1 MLYLSRFSFFMI
13 IFASII
19 LGATD
24 IYAQNVAK
32 MDISKTGGK
41 FSVWVQKQVSNFQ
54 DTMSQ
59 ISESQ
64 FATFIGDGIKAAK
77 QGIAYAKE
85 QYDTAM
91 KFYNDTKDAVLN
103 STEYKI
109 AMLSKE
115 IAEESKKLKDLE
127 EEREKAMSE
136 LKKTTELERINL
148 EEKVKIAQDNFNT
161 SIEIFQT
168 ELNDLKTQGEG
179 SEAYKAKEV
188 EITTFK
194 AEQEASIAALVR
206 EIEALESSKK
216 SETDAI
222 TTQFAEDIYEQGQV
236 IADLTMQMEELVE
249 QDKKEKGEQTADSKQ
264 ATEEAVE
271 DFSFKK
277 DEFVTL
283 EMRGKRE
290 KKVQQKLRTSALDSI
305 NKIAKRSSTIEST
318 KEEQEQVTSVH
329 ETLNGKS
336 EVLQGAIQQT
346 SAQLAVLYSHMVTEL
361 ATLHTTATIL
371 LNKKEAYRADT
382 EIKTLIDICDY
393 EEEDKPG
400 NYEEEDKPGNLVDSV
415 KGAVSNVQ
423 NKVGQ
428 AVSTAQNVKQNIE
441 QKVNDVQEITE
452 GVTSTVDSV
461 KDAMGTDSTGL
472 EGMGL

>member
-85 QYDTAM
+85 QYDAAM
-91 KFYNDTKDAVLN
+91 KFYNDTKNAVLN

-148 EEKVKIAQDNFNT
+148 EEKVKIAQENFNT
-161 SIEIFQT
+161 SVEIFQT
-168 ELNDLKTQGEG
+168 ELKELENQGED
-179 SEAYKAKEV
+179 SEAYKAKET
-188 EITTFK
+188 EIASFK
-194 AEQEASIAALVR
+194 ADQEASIAALAS
-206 EIEALESSKK
+206 EIEALEVSKK
-216 SETDAI
+216 SETEAI
-222 TTQFAEDIYEQGQV
+222 ATQFAEDIYEQGQV
-236 IADLTMQMEELVE
+236 IADLTMQMQELIE
-249 QDKKEKGEQTADSKQ
+249 QDKNEKGEQTTDSKQ
-264 ATEEAVE
+264 ATKEAVE

-290 KKVQQKLRTSALDSI
+290 KKVQQKFKMSALDSI

-371 LNKKEAYRADT
+371 LNKEEAYRADT

-452 GVTSTVDSV
+452 GVTSAVDSV

>member
-1 MLYLSRFSFFMI
+1 MLILT
-13 IFASII
+13 SIL
-19 LGATD
+19 LGGVNAH
-24 IYAQNVAK
+24 AQNVAK

-41 FSVWVQKQVSNFQ
+41 FSVWVQKQVTNFQ

-85 QYDTAM
+85 QYDAAM

-148 EEKVKIAQDNFNT
+148 EEKVKIAQENFNT
-161 SIEIFQT
+161 SVEIFQT
-168 ELNDLKTQGEG
+168 ELKELENQSKD
-179 SEAYKAKEV
+179 SVAYKAKET
-188 EITTFK
+188 EIASFK
-194 AEQEASIAALVR
+194 ADQEASIAALAS

-216 SETDAI
+216 SETEAI
-222 TTQFAEDIYEQGQV
+222 ATQFAEDIYEQGQV

-249 QDKKEKGEQTADSKQ
+249 QDKKEKGEQTTDPKQ

-277 DEFVTL
+277 DEFITL
-283 EMRGKRE
+283 EMRGK
-290 KKVQQKLRTSALDSI
+290 KKKNTQQKVRISAL
-305 NKIAKRSSTIEST
+305 NTMKVTAERASTIEDT

-336 EVLQGAIQQT
+336 EVLKGAIEQT
-346 SAQLAVLYSHMVTEL
+346 SAQLEVLYTYMVSEL
-361 ATLHTTATIL
+361 ASIEAKAAML
-371 LNKKEAYRADT
+371 LAKNSMYQADGEA
-382 EIKTLIDICDY
+382 KTLIDICDY
-393 EEEDKPG
+393 EEKA
-400 NYEEEDKPGNLVDSV
+400 KPGNLVDSV

-452 GVTSTVDSV
+452 GVTSAVDSV